1 MQSVIAK
8 LHGMESPGPASA
20 DLATVRRFL
29 NVSGI
34 QWRPVAKDSGAARR
48 RADKQGYWRELV
60 EFLAWRHYNNILLPW
75 KGIPDL
81 DGAGRQKRDEK
92 GRLVWEKDADGLP
105 INVGGLGRVE
115 IAHDESHLHGTTH
128 ARGFTWVVAEDPTG
142 DASVKGQRII
152 LVGFVEDGKRWARW
166 TQESYSADTPINLER
181 TSTNQGHGGVCVWT
195 INKQASKEKD
205 YHKNVDADT
214 IIGIILHQ
222 ARMADRP
229 SVFITDRASVHLV
242 KTTPDGAKVTILSD
256 KTANKPEWL
265 GFLEN
270 HLPQQWEAWEEHRK
284 AVEEE
289 KARIVAAKEALKQ
302 WNKDRSAFLKSLK
315 AARKAQDKDP
325 LPVFAQAAPIVP
337 VATLKHK
344 TLEELKVIVRA
355 EVDKM
360 PTYIEQKLHDIGME
374 RFGIPHLWK
383 VIPTSTPEDNI
394 TEFAW
399 SNVKG
404 RSGSDLREV
413 TLSYEVDGVKEE
425 LKIGG
430 KDLVG
435 SVAAKVLQDK
445 GVDLATVTVT
455 KQSITHCIAKVLPAA
470 FRACDE
476 NFFRQCCRHVCHF
489 EQRFWDGI
497 GFHEES
503 STAGV
508 TDEQKVDSLTVADLL
523 QVEWRRLV
531 DVAHK
536 KEEKIQWS
544 QRQAEHNAKQE
555 QLRAQH
561 EQQQQQPKKRRS
573 NRTGRQPK
581 GRAPVLEPFQ
591 RTPFTEPPP
600 QPVQFR
606 SIGRGGDAFEPRIE
620 PLEREDSAEGN
631 YALPVLGR

>member
-1 MQSVIAK
+1 
-8 LHGMESPGPASA
+8 MESPGPASA

-34 QWRPVAKDSGAARR
+34 QWRPVANASGAARR

-60 EFLAWRHYNNILLPW
+60 EFLAWRRYNNILMPW
-75 KGIPDL
+75 KGVPEL
-81 DGAGRQKRDEK
+81 DGAGRQKRDDL
-92 GRLVWEKDADGLP
+92 GRLVWKKGDDGLP

-128 ARGFTWVVAEDPTG
+128 ARGFTWVVADDPTG

-166 TQESYSADTPINLER
+166 TEESYNADTPINLER

-214 IIGIILHQ
+214 IIDIILHQ
-222 ARMADRP
+222 AKMADRP

-242 KTTPDGAKVTILSD
+242 KTTADGSKVTILSD
-256 KTANKPEWL
+256 KTANKKEWL
-265 GFLEN
+265 EFLQN
-270 HLPQQWEAWEEHRK
+270 HLPEQWEAWEEHRK
-284 AVEEE
+284 AVEAE
-289 KARIVAAKEALKQ
+289 KADVAAAKEAMKQ
-302 WNKDRSAFLKSLK
+302 WNKDKSAFKKSLR
-315 AARKAQDKDP
+315 AAQKAQHKDPTVP
-325 LPVFAQAAPIVP
+325 LPVFARVAPVIP
-337 VATLKHK
+337 VAVLKHQ

-360 PTYIEQKLHDIGME
+360 STYVEQKLHDIGME

-383 VIPTSTPEDNI
+383 VIMTSTPEDNI

-413 TLSYEVDGVKEE
+413 TLSFEVDGVKQE
-425 LKIGG
+425 LKIGA

-435 SVAAKVLQDK
+435 SAAAQELQDK
-445 GVDLATVTVT
+445 HVDLATVTVT
-455 KQSITHCIAKVLPAA
+455 KQSIAHCIAKILPAA

-476 NFFRQCCRHVCHF
+476 NFFRQCCRHVCRF
-489 EQRFWDGI
+489 EQRFWDGV

-508 TDEQKVDSLTVADLL
+508 TDEQKADSLTVAELL
-523 QVEWRRLV
+523 QVEWRRLI
-531 DVAHK
+531 DIARK
-536 KEEKIQWS
+536 KEETVQWS
-544 QRQAEHNAKQE
+544 QRQAEHNTKQE
-555 QLRAQH
+555 QLRTQH
-561 EQQQQQPKKRRS
+561 EQQQQPKKRKPRH
-573 NRTGRQPK
+573 TGRQPK
-581 GRAPVLEPFQ
+581 GKAAPVLEPFQ
-591 RTPFTEPPP
+591 HMPFTEPKP
-600 QPVQFR
+600 QPLKFR
-606 SIGRGGDAFEPRIE
+606 SIGRGGEVFEPRIE
-620 PLEREDSAEGN
+620 PLESEVSAEGN
-631 YALPVLGR
+631 YALPELGR